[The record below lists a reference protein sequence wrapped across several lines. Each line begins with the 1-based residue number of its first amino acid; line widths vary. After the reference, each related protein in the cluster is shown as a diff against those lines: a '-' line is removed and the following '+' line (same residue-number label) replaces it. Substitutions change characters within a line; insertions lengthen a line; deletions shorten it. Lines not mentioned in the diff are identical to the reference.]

1 LYLCLYWNKI
11 SKEQSYLYKAN
22 HSPIL
27 LPIHPQ
33 PFPIQRLCHGK
44 EGQGSA
50 STSSFSVTQ
59 WHLAFAFSHST
70 EAVSFK
76 GCQ

>member
-59 WHLAFAFSHST
+59 
-70 EAVSFK
+70 
-76 GCQ
+76 